1 MGDHKTI
8 ARANFFWIFWKWPL
22 WHVQV
27 KTQETEDRFIF
38 VTIEHFLGYYL
49 KDRLTIRSNQPIVKI
64 DNLIKEEKYDELKRI
79 FNNNTSKPVE
89 YQIRFYEQFIEAML
103 DYALHFVPPNLIQ
116 SKHSKRIGLEFMYE
130 FYYKEIM
137 PIVRKKYKNTDSIDF
152 VKRLEDESTKED
164 INRIVKHYE
173 IYLNDPRD
181 DLDGFTKRKIKKIN
195 KKIDDLSDRTNPTAQ
210 SKVQKY
216 RDKIDELENSEKDFS
231 RYAGYIN
238 KFFNEMENY
247 IKSRIPKRASSF
259 QLSSPFKIAY
269 LNKCNRLVQKS

>member
-1 MGDHKTI
+1 MGSRKI
-8 ARANFFWIFWKWPL
+8 AKSNFYWIFWKHPL
-22 WHVQV
+22 WHIKV
-27 KTQETEDRFIF
+27 KTQETNDRFIF
-38 VTIEHFLGYYL
+38 VTIEHFIGYYV
-49 KDRLTIRSNQPIVKI
+49 KENLTNWANRPFNKVSNIIRDKNY
-64 DNLIKEEKYDELKRI
+64 EELKTI
-79 FNNNTSKPVE
+79 FANNTSKPVE
-89 YQIRFYEQFIEAML
+89 YQQCFYEKFIDAM
-103 DYALHFVPPNLIQ
+103 IQ
-116 SKHSKRIGLEFMYE
+116 YIPSNIIHSEGSKRIGLEFMYE
-130 FYYKEIM
+130 FYIKNII
-137 PIVRKKYKNTDSIDF
+137 PIINEKYRKTWSIPLDN
-152 VKRLEDESTKED
+152 KLENETTKIDTERL
-164 INRIVKHYE
+164 VKHYG

-216 RDKIDELENSEKDFS
+216 RDQIDELENSEKDFS